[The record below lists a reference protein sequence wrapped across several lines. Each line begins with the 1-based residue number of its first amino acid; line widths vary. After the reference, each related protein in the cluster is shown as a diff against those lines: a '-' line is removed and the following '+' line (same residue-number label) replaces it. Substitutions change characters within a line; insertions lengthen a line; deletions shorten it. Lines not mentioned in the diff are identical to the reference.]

1 MNTRLQAIQRIS
13 HLLSKNYVPESP
25 NDFIGDTRTVAEQLA
40 RNAADA
46 LAMQPSGM
54 PPAAPP
60 LRYVI
65 NGKPGIGK
73 SALLRWLQVCIKA
86 HPKWSTFKFSGT
98 QVKVETV
105 EELARQFH
113 YRDLYGD
120 YRLVW
125 IDEADKIPTV
135 AQVRFLLLLDE
146 QPNNVAVAVTSNCKL
161 TEFEE
166 RFQTRFQPFEPR
178 PPTQDQ
184 VQQFLR
190 QFPLAEHELN
200 QIATFACGN
209 VRQALNDTLSALQS
223 HPSAVAA

>member
-1 MNTRLQAIQRIS
+1 MSTRLHAIQRIT
-13 HLLSKNYVPESP
+13 HLLSNNYVPASP
-25 NDFIGDTRTVAEQLA
+25 TDFIGDSRAAAEQLQ

-46 LAMQPSGM
+46 LFTGC
-54 PPAAPP
+54 PP

-65 NGKPGIGK
+65 NGRPGIGK
-73 SALLRWLQVCIKA
+73 SALVRWLQACLKA

-98 QVKVETV
+98 QVKIETV

-146 QPNNVAVAVTSNCKL
+146 QPNNVA
-161 TEFEE
+161 
-166 RFQTRFQPFEPR
+166 
-178 PPTQDQ
+178 
-184 VQQFLR
+184 
-190 QFPLAEHELN
+190 
-200 QIATFACGN
+200 
-209 VRQALNDTLSALQS
+209 
-223 HPSAVAA
+223 

>member
-1 MNTRLQAIQRIS
+1 MNTRLQSIQRIS
-13 HLLSKNYVPESP
+13 HLLSNNYVPESP

-40 RNAADA
+40 RNVADA
-46 LAMQPSGM
+46 FATGC
-54 PPAAPP
+54 PP

-98 QVKVETV
+98 QVKIETV

-125 IDEADKIPTV
+125 IDEADKIPSV

-146 QPNNVAVAVTSNCKL
+146 QPDNVAVAVTSNCKL

-184 VQQFLR
+184 VEQFLR
-190 QFPLAEHELN
+190 QFPLLEHELK

-209 VRQALNDTLSALQS
+209 VRQALNDALSALQAQ
-223 HPSAVAA
+223 PATTAA